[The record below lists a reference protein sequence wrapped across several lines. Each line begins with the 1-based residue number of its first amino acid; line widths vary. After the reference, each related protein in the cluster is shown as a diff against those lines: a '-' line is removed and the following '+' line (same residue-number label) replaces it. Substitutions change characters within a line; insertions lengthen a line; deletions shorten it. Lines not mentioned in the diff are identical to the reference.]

1 MTPLPKV
8 FMLAASDRLSSQ
20 TVADIFRHGYS
31 RIPVY
36 VKHRHNVVGVILT
49 KDLIFVDEN
58 DNLKVRVAL
67 CVGAARC
74 GVVWRV
80 CGAACVVWRGVCV
93 MCTCVWHAPL
103 TDPLTRLPCPCPAP
117 PLSFTVSTRCLRL
130 CVSSAGSPCT

>member
-1 MTPLPKV
+1 
-8 FMLAASDRLSSQ
+8 MLAASDRLSSQ

-36 VKHRHNVVGVILT
+36 AKHRHNVVGVILT

-74 GVVWRV
+74 GVCV
-80 CGAACVVWRGVCV
+80 ACVCVLVCGVCV
-93 MCTCVWHAPL
+93 CGVCVA
-103 TDPLTRLPCPCPAP
+103 
-117 PLSFTVSTRCLRL
+117 
-130 CVSSAGSPCT
+130 CVCCAATSV